1 MREKIEMFVEEELI
15 KDENTKSFCL
25 SEGEYYISVP
35 PNQEFYVNIVDSDQY
50 QYDGDKKMAAS
61 ILGISLKTLYN
72 RINDYEEK

>member
-50 QYDGDKKMAAS
+50 QCDGDK
-61 ILGISLKTLYN
+61 N
-72 RINDYEEK
+72 EN